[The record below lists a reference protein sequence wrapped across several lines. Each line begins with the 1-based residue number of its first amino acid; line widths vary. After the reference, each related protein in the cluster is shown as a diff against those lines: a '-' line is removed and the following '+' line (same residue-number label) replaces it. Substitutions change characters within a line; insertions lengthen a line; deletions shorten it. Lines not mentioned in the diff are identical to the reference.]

1 MVLTKKWSFKKMTY
15 WKDFKKI
22 LEKIV
27 KNTCIKG
34 VSVAPIEMVEPTHQT
49 LWNLIFK

>member
-1 MVLTKKWSFKKMTY
+1 MVLTEIWRFFLNDILKRFQKYS
-15 WKDFKKI
+15 WKNSDKHM
-22 LEKIV
+22 
-27 KNTCIKG
+27 IKG